1 MKKIAL
7 ITIAFVVVLVLIY
20 YFTKKPKKTSH
31 NGPRVSSSMEYVE
44 SNTVA
49 DTPPSA
55 K

>member
-31 NGPRVSSSMEYVE
+31 SRVPGSMGYVE
-44 SNTVA
+44 TNTVA
-49 DTPPSA
+49 DNPSPA